1 MKTPLFFFLVFFLL
15 GCTKEL
21 KYTKEQLYSKA
32 LKADSSTSFI
42 LPKNLSDGVHCTE
55 YTEGCVAGHN
65 VQVRKLDFI
74 AVEFMNEAQAK
85 HAAKKV
91 RGYYS
96 RNWLFDDVAGEPI
109 LERFVTEHLEAK
121 KP

>member
-1 MKTPLFFFLVFFLL
+1 MIL

-21 KYTKEQLYSKA
+21 KYTKEQLYLKA
-32 LKADSSTSFI
+32 YAADSSTTFI
-42 LPKNLSDGVHCTE
+42 LPKNLNDGVQCTD

-74 AVEFMNEAQAK
+74 AVEFMTEAQAI

-96 RNWLFDDVAGEPI
+96 RNWVFDDVSGEPI

>member
-1 MKTPLFFFLVFFLL
+1 MKLLSFLIISFILS

-21 KYTKEQLYSKA
+21 KYSKEQLYSKA
-32 LKADSSTSFI
+32 LKADSSVTFV
-42 LPKNLSDGVHCTE
+42 LPKNLTDGVHCTD

-74 AVEFMNEAQAK
+74 AVEFMTEAQAK
-85 HAAKKV
+85 YAAKKV

>member
-1 MKTPLFFFLVFFLL
+1 MKLLSFLITSFILS

-21 KYTKEQLYSKA
+21 KYSKEQLYSKA
-32 LKADSSTSFI
+32 LKADSSVTFI
-42 LPKNLSDGVHCTE
+42 LPKNLTDGVHCTD

-74 AVEFMNEAQAK
+74 AVEFMTEAQAK
-85 HAAKKV
+85 YAAKKV

>member
-1 MKTPLFFFLVFFLL
+1 MKLLSFLIISFIIL

-21 KYTKEQLYSKA
+21 KYSKEQLYSKA
-32 LKADSSTSFI
+32 LKADSSVTFV
-42 LPKNLSDGVHCTE
+42 LPKNLTDGVHCTD

-74 AVEFMNEAQAK
+74 AVEFMTEAQAIY
-85 HAAKKV
+85 AAKKV

>member
-1 MKTPLFFFLVFFLL
+1 MKLLSFLIISFILL

-21 KYTKEQLYSKA
+21 KYSKEQLYSKA
-32 LKADSSTSFI
+32 LKADSSVTFV
-42 LPKNLSDGVHCTE
+42 LPKNLTDGVHCTD

-74 AVEFMNEAQAK
+74 AVEFMTEAQAK
-85 HAAKKV
+85 YAAKKV

>member
-1 MKTPLFFFLVFFLL
+1 MKTPLFFFLGFFLL

-32 LKADSSTSFI
+32 LKADSSTSFV
-42 LPKNLSDGVHCTE
+42 LPKNLSDGVQCTE

-65 VQVRKLDFI
+65 VQVQKLDFI

>member
-1 MKTPLFFFLVFFLL
+1 MKTPFFFFIGFFLL

-21 KYTKEQLYSKA
+21 KFTKEQLYSKA

-42 LPKNLSDGVHCTE
+42 LPKNLSDGVHCTD
-55 YTEGCVAGHN
+55 YSEGCVAGHN